1 MVRHL
6 NVLYNLFIDEV
17 LMVTANLWV
26 IKKKKKQKKKTANL
40 WVTSFSSKAGIDV
53 TLEVYA
59 SKGKG

>member
-6 NVLYNLFIDEV
+6 NVLYNLHIDEV

-26 IKKKKKQKKKTANL
+26 IKKKKTANL

-59 SKGKG
+59 LKGKG